1 MVNRSVIYTENAPKP
16 IGPYSQGVLI
26 ENPAKILFISG
37 QIPIN
42 PKTEE
47 LVKEDIKVQTRQVIE
62 NLIAVLEAAGA
73 TVDNVAKVN
82 VYLDDIND
90 FGEFNKVYEEY
101 FGHSKPAR
109 AVVQVANLPKGVKI
123 EIEAI
128 AIFEEVRRY

>member
-1 MVNRSVIYTENAPKP
+1 MVKREIIYTEKAPQP
-16 IGPYSQGVLI
+16 IGPYSQGILV
-26 ENPAKILFISG
+26 ENPSKILFISG

-42 PKTEE
+42 PETGE
-47 LVKEDIKVQTRQVIE
+47 LIKGDIKEQARQAIE

-73 TVDNVAKVN
+73 KVEDVAKVN

-101 FGHSKPAR
+101 FGKSKPAR
-109 AVVQVANLPKGVKI
+109 AVVQVAKLPKNVKI

-128 AIFEEVRRY
+128 VIFE

>member
-1 MVNRSVIYTENAPKP
+1 MVKREIIYTEKAPQP
-16 IGPYSQGVLI
+16 IGPYSQGILV
-26 ENPAKILFISG
+26 ENPSKILFISG

-42 PKTEE
+42 PETGE
-47 LVKEDIKVQTRQVIE
+47 LIKGDIKEQARQAIE

-73 TVDNVAKVN
+73 KVKDVAKVN

-101 FGHSKPAR
+101 FGKSKPAR
-109 AVVQVANLPKGVKI
+109 AVVQVAKLPKNVKI

-128 AIFEEVRRY
+128 AIFE